1 MEVNSYEK
9 TRKNKEKKGAKA
21 PFKIKEVF
29 MQKRSIVI
37 GVGNML
43 FKDEGIGIY
52 ASEYIKQ
59 NYEFD
64 DESLEIIDGGTLGF
78 KLMAY
83 FQEYDNVIIL
93 DTVSIED
100 EVGGIYRLPSDV
112 LLGLGNYRK
121 TAHEVVIVEMLEI
134 VSVLDSHANVTIIG
148 IIPKDIESVQIGLTI
163 EMENKFEEFI
173 LNGIKE
179 IESLGIKATKVNN
192 IAVSDVVKSMI
203 GSYNGEHLTRIPNEE
218 DFTHAINL

>member
-1 MEVNSYEK
+1 MS
-9 TRKNKEKKGAKA
+9 
-21 PFKIKEVF
+21 
-29 MQKRSIVI
+29 RSIVI

-59 NYEFD
+59 NYKFD
-64 DESLEIIDGGTLGF
+64 DETLEIIDGGTLGF
-78 KLMAY
+78 KLMTY

-100 EVGGIYRLPSDV
+100 EIGGIYRLPSDV

-121 TAHEVVIVEMLEI
+121 TAHEVEIVEMLEI
-134 VSVLDSHANVTIIG
+134 VSVLDSHAKVTIIG
-148 IIPKDIESVQIGLTI
+148 IIPADIESVGIGLT
-163 EMENKFEEFI
+163 EQMENRFEEFI

-192 IAVSDVVKSMI
+192 ISIEDVVKSMI
-203 GSYNGEHLTRIPNEE
+203 GSYNGSHLTRIPNEE

>member
-1 MEVNSYEK
+1 M
-9 TRKNKEKKGAKA
+9 KK
-21 PFKIKEVF
+21 
-29 MQKRSIVI
+29 RNIVI

-59 NYEFD
+59 NYKFD
-64 DESLEIIDGGTLGF
+64 DEELEIIDGGTLGF
-78 KLMAY
+78 KLMTY

-100 EVGGIYRLPSDV
+100 KAGEIYRLPSDV
-112 LLGLGNYRK
+112 LLGLGDYRK
-121 TAHEVVIVEMLEI
+121 TAHEVEIVEMLEI

-148 IIPKDIESVQIGLTI
+148 IIPEDIISVEIGLTQS
-163 EMENKFEEFI
+163 MENRFEEFI
-173 LNGIKE
+173 LNSIKE
-179 IESLGIKATKVNN
+179 IESLGIKATKINN
-192 IAVSDVVKSMI
+192 ILIPDIVKSMI
-203 GSYNGEHLTRIPNEE
+203 GSYNGEHLNRIPNEE

>member
-1 MEVNSYEK
+1 MK
-9 TRKNKEKKGAKA
+9 KKN
-21 PFKIKEVF
+21 
-29 MQKRSIVI
+29 IVI

-52 ASEYIKQ
+52 AAEYIKQ
-59 NYEFD
+59 NYKFD
-64 DESLEIIDGGTLGF
+64 DEELEIIDGGTLGF
-78 KLMAY
+78 KLMTY

-100 EVGGIYRLPSDV
+100 KAGEIYRLPSDV

-121 TAHEVVIVEMLEI
+121 TAHEVEIVEMLEI

-148 IIPKDIESVQIGLTI
+148 IIPEDIISVEIGLTQS
-163 EMENKFEEFI
+163 MENRFEEFI
-173 LNGIKE
+173 LNSIKE
-179 IESLGIKATKVNN
+179 IESLGIKATKINN
-192 IAVSDVVKSMI
+192 ILIPDIVKSMI
-203 GSYNGEHLTRIPNEE
+203 GSYNGEHLNRIPNEE

>member
-1 MEVNSYEK
+1 
-9 TRKNKEKKGAKA
+9 
-21 PFKIKEVF
+21 
-29 MQKRSIVI
+29 MQKRNIVI

-52 ASEYIKQ
+52 ASEYIRQ

-64 DESLEIIDGGTLGF
+64 DKELEIIDGGTLGF
-78 KLMAY
+78 KLMTY

-121 TAHEVVIVEMLEI
+121 TAHEVEIVEMLEI

-148 IIPKDIESVQIGLTI
+148 IIPADIETVEIGLTKA
-163 EMENKFEEFI
+163 MEDKFEEFI

-179 IESLGIKATKVNN
+179 IESLGIKATKVND
-192 IAVSDVVKSMI
+192 ISIEDVVKSMI
-203 GSYNGEHLTRIPNEE
+203 GSYNGSHLTRIPNEE

>member
-1 MEVNSYEK
+1 M
-9 TRKNKEKKGAKA
+9 KK
-21 PFKIKEVF
+21 
-29 MQKRSIVI
+29 RNIVI

-52 ASEYIKQ
+52 AAEYIKQ
-59 NYEFD
+59 NYKFD
-64 DESLEIIDGGTLGF
+64 NEELEIIDGGTLGF
-78 KLMAY
+78 KLMTY

-100 EVGGIYRLPSDV
+100 KAGEIYRLPSDV

-121 TAHEVVIVEMLEI
+121 TAHEVEIVEMLEI

-148 IIPKDIESVQIGLTI
+148 IIPEDIISVEIGLTQS
-163 EMENKFEEFI
+163 MENRFEEFI
-173 LNGIKE
+173 LNSIKE
-179 IESLGIKATKVNN
+179 IESLGIKATKINN
-192 IAVSDVVKSMI
+192 ILIPDIVKSMI
-203 GSYNGEHLTRIPNEE
+203 GSYNGEHLNRIPNEE

>member
-1 MEVNSYEK
+1 MK
-9 TRKNKEKKGAKA
+9 KKN
-21 PFKIKEVF
+21 
-29 MQKRSIVI
+29 IVI

-52 ASEYIKQ
+52 AAEYISQ
-59 NYEFD
+59 NYKFD
-64 DESLEIIDGGTLGF
+64 DKDLEIIDGGTLGF
-78 KLMAY
+78 KLTTY

-100 EVGGIYRLPSDV
+100 EVGSIYRLPSDV
-112 LLGLGNYRK
+112 LLGLGTYRK
-121 TAHEVVIVEMLEI
+121 TAHEVEIVEMLEI
-134 VSVLDSHANVTIIG
+134 VSVLDSYANVTIIG
-148 IIPKDIESVQIGLTI
+148 IIPKDIISVGIGLTAT
-163 EMENKFEEFI
+163 MEDKFEEFI

-179 IESLGIKATKVNN
+179 IESLGIKAIKVKN
-192 IAVSDVVKSMI
+192 ILIPDIVKSMI

>member
-1 MEVNSYEK
+1 M
-9 TRKNKEKKGAKA
+9 KK
-21 PFKIKEVF
+21 
-29 MQKRSIVI
+29 RNIVI

-64 DESLEIIDGGTLGF
+64 DKELEIIDGGTLGF

-100 EVGGIYRLPSDV
+100 EIGGIYRLPSDV
-112 LLGLGNYRK
+112 LLGLGTYRK
-121 TAHEVVIVEMLEI
+121 TAHEVEIVEMLEI
-134 VSVLDSHANVTIIG
+134 VSVLDSYANVTIIG

-163 EMENKFEEFI
+163 EMEDKFEEFI

-179 IESLGIKATKVNN
+179 IESLGIKATKVND
-192 IAVSDVVKSMI
+192 IKVSDVVKSMI
-203 GSYNGEHLTRIPNEE
+203 GSYNGEHLTRIQNEE

>member
-1 MEVNSYEK
+1 
-9 TRKNKEKKGAKA
+9 
-21 PFKIKEVF
+21 
-29 MQKRSIVI
+29 MQKKNIVI

-52 ASEYIKQ
+52 ASEYISQ

-64 DESLEIIDGGTLGF
+64 DKDLEIIDGGTLGF

-112 LLGLGNYRK
+112 LLGLGTYRK
-121 TAHEVVIVEMLEI
+121 TAHEVEIVEMLEI
-134 VSVLDSHANVTIIG
+134 VSVLDSYANVTIIG
-148 IIPKDIESVQIGLTI
+148 IIPKDIETVQIGLTI
-163 EMENKFEEFI
+163 EMEDKFEEFI
-173 LNGIKE
+173 LNSIKE
-179 IESLGIKATKVNN
+179 IESLGIKATKINN
-192 IAVSDVVKSMI
+192 ILIPDIVKSMI
-203 GSYNGEHLTRIPNEE
+203 GSYNGEHLNRIPNEE

>member
-1 MEVNSYEK
+1 MK
-9 TRKNKEKKGAKA
+9 KN
-21 PFKIKEVF
+21 
-29 MQKRSIVI
+29 IVV

-52 ASEYIKQ
+52 AAEYIRK
-59 NYEFD
+59 NYEFEGD
-64 DESLEIIDGGTLGF
+64 IEVIDGGTLGF
-78 KLMAY
+78 KLMTY

-100 EVGGIYRLPSDV
+100 EIGGIYRLPSDV

-121 TAHEVVIVEMLEI
+121 TAHEVEIVEMLEI

-148 IIPKDIESVQIGLTI
+148 IIPEDIISVGIGLTSK
-163 EMENKFEEFI
+163 MEERFEEFT

-179 IESLGIKATKVNN
+179 IESLGIKAKKVNN
-192 IAVSDVVKSMI
+192 IAVDDIVKSMI
-203 GSYNGEHLTRIPNEE
+203 GSYNGSHLSRIPNEE
-218 DFTHAINL
+218 DFTHETSL

>member
-1 MEVNSYEK
+1 M
-9 TRKNKEKKGAKA
+9 KK
-21 PFKIKEVF
+21 
-29 MQKRSIVI
+29 RNIVI
-37 GVGNML
+37 GVGHML

-59 NYEFD
+59 NYKFD
-64 DESLEIIDGGTLGF
+64 DEELEIIDGGTLGF
-78 KLMAY
+78 KLMTY

-100 EVGGIYRLPSDV
+100 KAGEIYRLPSDV

-121 TAHEVVIVEMLEI
+121 TAHEVEIVEMLEI

-148 IIPKDIESVQIGLTI
+148 IIPEDIISVEIGLTQS
-163 EMENKFEEFI
+163 MENRFEEFI
-173 LNGIKE
+173 LNSIKE
-179 IESLGIKATKVNN
+179 IESLGIKATKINN
-192 IAVSDVVKSMI
+192 ILIPDIVKSMI
-203 GSYNGEHLTRIPNEE
+203 GSYNGEHLNRIPNEE

>member
-1 MEVNSYEK
+1 
-9 TRKNKEKKGAKA
+9 
-21 PFKIKEVF
+21 
-29 MQKRSIVI
+29 MQKRNIVI

-52 ASEYIKQ
+52 ASEYIRQ

-64 DESLEIIDGGTLGF
+64 DKELEIIDGGTLGF
-78 KLMAY
+78 KLMTY

-121 TAHEVVIVEMLEI
+121 TAHEVEIVEMLEI

-148 IIPKDIESVQIGLTI
+148 IIPADIETVEIGLTKA
-163 EMENKFEEFI
+163 MEDKFEEFI

-179 IESLGIKATKVNN
+179 IESLGIKATK
-192 IAVSDVVKSMI
+192 IFDTK
-203 GSYNGEHLTRIPNEE
+203 
-218 DFTHAINL
+218 